1 MINNCKLTASL
12 SPGLGNYVELKNCSF
27 FFLLICVS
35 SIATTNSSRFPT
47 IFIIRIKF
55 SETSNKNYRRKEKQ
69 PVCECVLEGG
79 KAKPSRGVKTCEQKK
94 NQYVWGLS
102 VSLSACLYVC
112 LSVSTSVSASSCA
125 SASASASLYLS
136 LATAELYGAKEW
148 RPVPVPCLPSSRLVC
163 YRDSFAEPAKW
174 PILFYLRTQLGGR
187 EGGGHN
193 HCKPFE

>member
-112 LSVSTSVSASSCA
+112 LSVCLYFCFCLFLCFCFCFCFSISFSCNSRVIWCQRVATGAST
-125 SASASASLYLS
+125 
-136 LATAELYGAKEW
+136 
-148 RPVPVPCLPSSRLVC
+148 LPS
-163 YRDSFAEPAKW
+163 
-174 PILFYLRTQLGGR
+174 
-187 EGGGHN
+187 
-193 HCKPFE
+193 